1 MKYFIPLDVTITNSS
16 IPEGTDQAGVAIPTW
31 VKTSGY
37 IQGTL
42 VSYNKRIS
50 RAFTNIPALATYTWN
65 DPSAAITP
73 VCTRLSDGNI
83 MVPVTAVP
91 CIANT
96 TIVYIQASH
105 KDTTNVVVG
114 QYFKYIGT
122 TGNIDFTAIDP
133 TSHASWTVVLG
144 YRYLTTEPIEGNTVY
159 WEDLGAT
166 NRNRCSDKAY
176 NSQSVGLTTTSEWWE
191 FKLRNAEEV
200 VLFNIAAQSARIIA
214 YTTDI
219 GTPFYDNTTGSLMD
233 LSEIVNWRTL
243 SQYIPKFTKGARWT
257 LPFYSGEVTIRIYLL
272 NATAGSVYLGE
283 ILPGRKAYVGGTLA
297 SVPIQVKSSG
307 VLTELPNGN
316 IVFADEG
323 DITKVYTLF
332 DFVVKFDSMALDIL
346 IDKCSEMINRRI
358 VVFAENTE
366 TINMTSLN
374 IYGFI
379 RDASPTYESSNTT
392 SDVKIQVQRL
402 K

>member
-16 IPEGTDQAGVAIPTW
+16 IPEGTDQTGTAIPTW

-50 RAFTNIPALATYTWN
+50 RAFTNIPALATYSWN
-65 DPSAAITP
+65 DPSALVTAI
-73 VCTRLSDGNI
+73 CTRLSDGASI
-83 MVPVTAVP
+83 TPTTAVP
-91 CIANT
+91 CVKDQT
-96 TIVYIQASH
+96 VVYIIASH
-105 KDTTNVVVG
+105 RDPTGATSG
-114 QYFKYIGT
+114 RYWLYTGT
-122 TGNIDFTAIDP
+122 TGNVNFNTVDP
-133 TSHASWTVVLG
+133 TIPANFTEVIG
-144 YRYLTTEPIEGNTVY
+144 YRYLINEPTTGNTVY
-159 WEDLGAT
+159 WEDLGST
-166 NRNRCSDKAY
+166 NRNRCADKAY
-176 NSQSVGLTTTSEWWE
+176 NSQSVGLATTSEWWE

-200 VLFNIAAQSARIIA
+200 VLFNIAANSARIIA

-219 GTPFYDNTTGSLMD
+219 NTPFYDNTTGTLMD

-243 SQYIPKFTKGARWT
+243 SQYIPKYTKGARWT
-257 LPFYSGEVTIRIYLL
+257 LPFYVGEVTIRIYLL
-272 NATAGSVYLGE
+272 NPIAGSVYLGE
-283 ILPGRKAYVGGTLA
+283 ILPGRKSYVGGTLA
-297 SVPIQVKSSG
+297 GVPIQVKSSG
-307 VLTELPNGN
+307 VLTELSNGD

-332 DFVVKFDSMALDIL
+332 DFVVKFDSMALDLL
-346 IDKCSEMINRRI
+346 IDRCSEMINRRI
-358 VVFAENTE
+358 VVFAENTD
-366 TINMTSLN
+366 TVTMRSLN

-379 RDASPTYESSNTT
+379 RDASPTYESGNTT